1 MADSTYE
8 IEYKK
13 SVEKDL
19 RKLPASQFKAVVA
32 KIQNLATEPHPNG
45 SVKLRGA
52 SNLFRI
58 RHTDYR
64 IIYQVID
71 NRLIVL
77 IVKVGHRRE
86 VYREF

>member
-19 RKLPASQFKAVVA
+19 RKLPASQLKAIVA

-45 SVKLRGA
+45 SVKLHEA

-64 IIYQVID
+64 VVYQVIN

-86 VYREF
+86 VYREP